1 MGDEAKFYA
10 EEVLFSIVD
19 IIFYAGI
26 GCDAAY
32 NTTTKIEGEKNLI
45 FILITLKEFKKQTQI
60 LYIYSTHFFFR
71 VYYYLWI
78 MCQFLPR
85 ALVEESGR
93 N

>member
-1 MGDEAKFYA
+1 MLGSA
-10 EEVLFSIVD
+10 VMQH
-19 IIFYAGI
+19 
-26 GCDAAY
+26 
-32 NTTTKIEGEKNLI
+32 TTTKIEGEKNLI